1 MPQHAMVNPGPLS
14 SNGVDEWK
22 RMEAPPRVAR
32 IKNFI
37 ADATAFILEKA
48 RKAMA
53 ERNEFRIALSGGNT
67 PAPVYARIAAE
78 AHDFPWDR
86 VRFTFGDERCVP
98 PDDPQSNF
106 RMARENLFVPAAVP
120 EKSIMRMRGEID
132 PQIAAH
138 EYENQLDAIATA
150 RDEPTYQHD
159 LILLGVGDD
168 GHTASLFPG
177 TAALEEMTRRV
188 VANFVPK
195 LNAWRLTFT
204 FPLINHA
211 RHILFLV
218 GASKSPRLIER
229 VLAGDQQFPAARVNP
244 SAGEVTWMIGE

>member
-1 MPQHAMVNPGPLS
+1 MNVPSKVIRTG
-14 SNGVDEWK
+14 
-22 RMEAPPRVAR
+22 
-32 IKNFI
+32 NFVT
-37 ADATAFILEKA
+37 DATSFILKQA

-67 PAPVYARIAAE
+67 PAPVYARIAGA

-98 PDDPQSNF
+98 PDDSQSNF

-120 EKSIMRMRGEID
+120 EKSNMRMRGEID
-132 PQIAAH
+132 PQIAAQ
-138 EYENQLDAIATA
+138 EYEDQLDAIATE
-150 RDEPTYQHD
+150 RGEPMYRHD
-159 LILLGVGDD
+159 LILLGLGDD

-177 TAALEEMTRRV
+177 TTALAEMNRRV

-195 LNAWRLTFT
+195 LKARRLTFT

-218 GASKSPRLIER
+218 GASKNPQLIER
-229 VLAGDQQFPAARVNP
+229 VLAGDQHFPAARVNP
-244 SAGEVTWMIGE
+244 SAGEVTWMIEE

>member
-1 MPQHAMVNPGPLS
+1 MGTHPKVVRTN
-14 SNGVDEWK
+14 
-22 RMEAPPRVAR
+22 
-32 IKNFI
+32 NFV
-37 ADATAFILEKA
+37 ADAAAFILGQA
-48 RKAMA
+48 RKAIV
-53 ERNEFRIALSGGNT
+53 ERNEFRIALSGGHT
-67 PAPVYARIAAE
+67 PAPVYARIAVE
-78 AHDFPWDR
+78 AHDLPWES

-132 PQIAAH
+132 PKIAAQ
-138 EYENQLDAIATA
+138 EYEDQLNAIATG
-150 RDEPTYQHD
+150 RGEPIYLHD
-159 LILLGVGDD
+159 LILLGLGDD

-177 TAALEEMTRRV
+177 TAALDDMTRRV

-218 GASKSPRLIER
+218 GASKNAELIER
-229 VLAGDQQFPAARVNP
+229 VLAGDRQFPAARVNP
-244 SAGEVTWMIGE
+244 VAGGVTWMIGQ

>member
-1 MPQHAMVNPGPLS
+1 MKTEPHVI
-14 SNGVDEWK
+14 
-22 RMEAPPRVAR
+22 RT
-32 IKNFI
+32 KNFV
-37 ADATAFILEKA
+37 ADAAHLILQQA
-48 RKAMA
+48 REAIA

-67 PAPVYARIAAE
+67 PAPVYARIAVD
-78 AHDFPWDR
+78 AHGFSWES

-132 PQIAAH
+132 PQIAAQ
-138 EYENQLDAIATA
+138 EYEDQLNAIATG
-150 RDEPTYQHD
+150 RGEPIYQHD
-159 LILLGVGDD
+159 LILLGLGDD

-177 TAALEEMTRRV
+177 TAALDEMTRRV

-229 VLAGDQQFPAARVNP
+229 VLAGDQQLPAARVDP
-244 SAGEVTWMIGE
+244 SAGEVTWMIGES

>member
-1 MPQHAMVNPGPLS
+1 MKHMGTHPQV
-14 SNGVDEWK
+14 V
-22 RMEAPPRVAR
+22 RT
-32 IKNFI
+32 KNFV
-37 ADATAFILEKA
+37 ADAAAFILGQA
-48 RKAMA
+48 RKAIA
-53 ERNEFRIALSGGNT
+53 ERSEFRIALSGGNT
-67 PAPVYARIAAE
+67 PALVYRRIAVE
-78 AHDFPWDR
+78 AHELPWQS

-132 PQIAAH
+132 PQTAAQ
-138 EYENQLDAIATA
+138 EYEDQLNAIAIGSGEA
-150 RDEPTYQHD
+150 IYQHD
-159 LILLGVGDD
+159 LILLGLGDD

-177 TAALEEMTRRV
+177 TAALEETSRRV

-218 GASKSPRLIER
+218 GASKNPELIER
-229 VLAGDQQFPAARVNP
+229 VLAGDRQFPAARVNP

>member
-1 MPQHAMVNPGPLS
+1 VSAA
-14 SNGVDEWK
+14 
-22 RMEAPPRVAR
+22 APTVIRT
-32 IKNFI
+32 KNFV
-37 ADATAFILEKA
+37 ADAAAVILEQA
-48 RKAMA
+48 RKAIV

-78 AHDFPWDR
+78 AHDLPWES

-132 PQIAAH
+132 PQIAAQ
-138 EYENQLDAIATA
+138 EYDDQLDLTA
-150 RDEPTYQHD
+150 RQHSEPIYRHD
-159 LILLGVGDD
+159 LILLGLGDD

-177 TAALEEMTRRV
+177 TVALEETTRRV

-204 FPLINHA
+204 FPLINQA

-218 GASKSPRLIER
+218 GAAKNPGLIER
-229 VLAGDQQFPAARVNP
+229 VLEGDQQLPAARVDP